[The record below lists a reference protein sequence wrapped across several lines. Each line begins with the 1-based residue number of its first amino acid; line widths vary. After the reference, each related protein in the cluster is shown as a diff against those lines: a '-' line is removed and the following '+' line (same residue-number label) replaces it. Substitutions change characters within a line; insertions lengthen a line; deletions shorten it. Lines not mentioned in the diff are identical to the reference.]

1 MIQFVIPPLFAQ
13 VIKNKKSDKKQS
25 PKREKVYRRP
35 CVEKEF
41 IDLSVDTPEIEGDH
55 EIQIKGDKFENYCKE
70 IEIKRPKASPDFE
83 IYGRIFDKVDKSPDK
98 AFDGAIGHIRQP
110 LEGVQGLAFFPVVGV
125 CRFQI
130 PSEQQP
136 YKKDSG
142 KKNQQRIGKIIQ
154 PVADCGEIGEKV
166 VFVCPKPPISEPLAF
181 EVVEVVGNGNGRSG
195 NGRNGRGEIEER
207 DFRIVVD
214 GGGYVV
220 FDLKNLTEIIS
231 DRQAEIPNTLD
242 NSTEGVR
249 EEEYTRDKAERYR
262 YGYVVPIINPFHTS
276 QPVNTK

>member
-70 IEIKRPKASPDFE
+70 IEIESPKASPDFE

-98 AFDGAIGHIRQP
+98 TFDGAIGHVRES
-110 LEGVQGLAFFPVVGV
+110 LEGFQGLAFFPVVGV

-136 YKKDSG
+136 YKKDERE
-142 KKNQQRIGKIIQ
+142 KYQEEIGKIIQ

-166 VFVCPKPPISEPLAF
+166 VFACPKSPISEPLAF

-195 NGRNGRGEIEER
+195 SGRNGRGEIEER
-207 DFRIVVD
+207 DFRIAVD

-220 FDLKNLTEIIS
+220 FDLENLTEIIS

-249 EEEYTRDKAERYR
+249 EEEYTRDKADCNR
-262 YGYVVPIINPFHTS
+262 YGYVMPIVNPFHTS
-276 QPVNTK
+276 QPVKTK

>member
-1 MIQFVIPPLFAQ
+1 M
-13 VIKNKKSDKKQS
+13 
-25 PKREKVYRRP
+25 
-35 CVEKEF
+35 
-41 IDLSVDTPEIEGDH
+41 SVDTPEIEGDH
-55 EIQIKGDKFENYCKE
+55 EIQIKGDKFENYGKE
-70 IEIKRPKASPDFE
+70 IEIESPKASPDFE
-83 IYGRIFDKVDKSPDK
+83 MYGRIFDKVDKSSDK
-98 AFDGAIGHIRQP
+98 AFDGAIGHVRES
-110 LEGVQGLAFFPVVGV
+110 LERFQGLAFFPVVGV

-276 QPVNTK
+276 QPVKTK